1 MARKH
6 RRRRRSGTFKQQVP
20 ARSSSGSE
28 SRQSQPSAP
37 SQPSES
43 SSS

>member
-20 ARSSSGSE
+20 ASSTSGSD
-28 SRQSQPSAP
+28 SSQSQPSEP
-37 SQPSES
+37 SQPSEDAS
-43 SSS
+43 S